1 MDAFGGSRMTHPIVS
16 VLVTA
21 YNRETYIAASIES
34 VLAQTFGDFEVI
46 VTDNQSTDGTLE
58 IARQYERL
66 DPRVRVV
73 LNERNLGQ
81 FGNRNRAA
89 SLAAGEFLKFHDSDD
104 LMYPHCLA
112 VMAPLL
118 AAEPRAGF
126 GLSNSRSW
134 PGGPSPMLLTPRESY
149 RREFLGHGL
158 FMCGPAGAL
167 FRADVFRAL
176 GGFEDHGA
184 PSDTIFWMRACAR
197 YPVLLFPGD
206 LFFYRTHPGQEFQ
219 SSGVAQQY
227 ASLSAWA
234 WRALASSECPLN
246 ADELERAR
254 KNVAFSTAK
263 TVWRAVQSADFS
275 LAWHRIAESG
285 ISPVEWMRFLRRP
298 RRSAFAGTP
307 LGPDGEFLVPEW
319 CRPVPDLRDHR

>member
-1 MDAFGGSRMTHPIVS
+1 MDAFGGARVSRPIVS

-21 YNRETYIAASIES
+21 YNRETYIASSIES

-134 PGGPSPMLLTPRESY
+134 PGGPSPMLLTPRDSY

-167 FRADVFRAL
+167 FRAEVFRAL
-176 GGFEDHGA
+176 GAFEDHGA

-206 LFFYRTHPGQEFQ
+206 LFFYREHPGQEFQ
-219 SSGVAQQY
+219 SSGAARQY
-227 ASLSAWA
+227 ASVAAYA
-234 WRALASSECPLN
+234 WRALASPDCPL
-246 ADELERAR
+246 DEGDREQAR
-254 KNVAFSTAK
+254 TNVAYGAAK
-263 TVWRAVQSADFS
+263 SIWNAARGGHFS
-275 LAWHRIAESG
+275 LALWRARSSG
-285 ISPVEWMRFLRRP
+285 ISPAEWIRYGRRP
-298 RRSAFAGTP
+298 RRSALAGTP
-307 LGPDGEFLVPEW
+307 VGPDGECLVPSW
-319 CRPVPDLRDHR
+319 CRSAPTARPHR

>member
-1 MDAFGGSRMTHPIVS
+1 MSRPLVS

-34 VLAQTFGDFEVI
+34 VLAQTFDDFEII

-89 SLAAGEFLKFHDSDD
+89 SLAVGEFLKYHDSDD

-112 VMAPLL
+112 VMVPLL

-126 GLSNSRSW
+126 GLSTSRAW
-134 PGGPSPMLLTPRESY
+134 PGGPAPMLSTPRESY

-167 FRADVFRAL
+167 FRAEALRAL

-184 PSDTIFWMRACAR
+184 PSDTIFWMRACAKF
-197 YPVLLFPGD
+197 PVLLFPGD
-206 LFFYRTHPGQEFQ
+206 LFFYREHPGQELQ

-227 ASLSAWA
+227 ATVSAHA
-234 WRALASSECPLN
+234 WRALASPDCPLD
-246 ADELERAR
+246 AAEVERAR

-263 TVWRAVQSADFS
+263 TAWRAVQAGDLP
-275 LAWHRIAESG
+275 LAWQRVSKSG
-285 ISPVEWMRFLRRP
+285 IAPLEWVRYLRRP
-298 RRSAFAGTP
+298 RRAAFAGTP
-307 LGPDGEFLVPEW
+307 LGPDGEFVVPDW
-319 CRPVPDLRDHR
+319 CRSVPDAREPR

>member
-1 MDAFGGSRMTHPIVS
+1 MSRPRVS

-34 VLAQTFGDFEVI
+34 VLAQTFGDFEI
-46 VTDNQSTDGTLE
+46 IITDNQSTDGTLA

-66 DPRVRVV
+66 DPRIKVV

-89 SLAAGEFLKFHDSDD
+89 SLATGEFLKFHDSDD

-112 VMAPLL
+112 VMTPLL

-134 PGGPSPMLLTPRESY
+134 PGGPSPMLLSPRESY
-149 RREFLGHGL
+149 QREFLGSGV

-167 FRADVFRAL
+167 FRSDVFRAL
-176 GGFEDHGA
+176 GGFADHGA
-184 PSDTIFWMRACAR
+184 PSDTIFWMHACAR

-206 LFFYRTHPGQEFQ
+206 LFFYREHPGQEFQ
-219 SSGVAQQY
+219 SSGVAHQY
-227 ASLSAWA
+227 ASVSAWA
-234 WRALASSECPLN
+234 WRALASPACPLE

-263 TVWRAVQSADFS
+263 TVWRAVQKADFR
-275 LAWHRIAESG
+275 LAWHRAARSG
-285 ISPVEWMRFLRRP
+285 ISPLEWMRYLRRP
-298 RRSAFAGTP
+298 RRSVFAGTP
-307 LGPDGEFLVPEW
+307 MGPDGEFLVPEW
-319 CRPVPDLRDHR
+319 CRSIPDVRQPR

>member
-1 MDAFGGSRMTHPIVS
+1 MTRPHVS

-34 VLAQTFGDFEVI
+34 VLAQTFGDFEII

-58 IARQYERL
+58 IARQYERI
-66 DPRVRVV
+66 DSRIKVV

-89 SLAAGEFLKFHDSDD
+89 SLATGEFLKFHDSDD

-112 VMAPLL
+112 VMTPLL
-118 AAEPRAGF
+118 AGEPRAGF

-149 RREFLGHGL
+149 RREFLGFGL

-167 FRADVFRAL
+167 FRTEVFRAL

-206 LFFYRTHPGQEFQ
+206 LFFYREHPGQELQ

-234 WRALASSECPLN
+234 WRALASPDCPLD
-246 ADELERAR
+246 AVELERAR

-263 TVWRAVQSADFS
+263 TVWRAVQAANFP
-275 LAWHRIAESG
+275 LAWHRVAESG
-285 ISPVEWMRFLRRP
+285 ISPAEWMRYLRRP
-298 RRSAFAGTP
+298 RRTAFAGTP
-307 LGPDGEFLVPEW
+307 LGPDGEFLVPDW
-319 CRPVPDLRDHR
+319 CRSAPDSRDHR

>member
-1 MDAFGGSRMTHPIVS
+1 MDALGGSRMSRPIVS

-46 VTDNQSTDGTLE
+46 ITDNQSTDGTLE

-89 SLAAGEFLKFHDSDD
+89 SLAVGEFLKFHDSDD
-104 LMYPHCLA
+104 LLYPHCLA
-112 VMAPLL
+112 IMTPLL
-118 AAEPRAGF
+118 VAEPRAGF
-126 GLSNSRSW
+126 GLSNSRYW
-134 PGGPSPMLLTPRESY
+134 PGGPAPMLLTPRESF

-158 FMCGPAGAL
+158 FMCGPAGAM
-167 FRADVFRAL
+167 FRADAFRAL

-197 YPVLLFPGD
+197 FPALLFPAD
-206 LFFYRTHPGQEFQ
+206 LFFYREHPGQEFQ
-219 SSGVAQQY
+219 SVGVARQY
-227 ASLSAWA
+227 AILSEYA
-234 WRALASSECPLN
+234 WRALASPDCPLDP
-246 ADELERAR
+246 DELDRAR
-254 KNVAFSTAK
+254 KNVAFGTAK
-263 TVWRAVQSADFS
+263 TVWRALQAGDLS
-275 LAWHRIAESG
+275 LARHRISRSG
-285 ISPVEWMRFLRRP
+285 ISPLEWVRYLRRP

-307 LGPDGEFLVPEW
+307 LGPDGEFVIPAW
-319 CRPVPDLRDHR
+319 CRSVPDAREPR